1 MTLDRNGIAAA
12 VALGALILVLGGN
25 YGVFFLLDMLLFLAM
40 AAVVT
45 NIGAGRKK
53 GIGVYERSR
62 GWRNVLSNGIAPLG
76 IVLLYFVNS
85 HYGFAQPQS
94 IVLMY
99 VASVAAISADKF
111 ASELGVLDG
120 EPVMLVTLRRV
131 KKGVSGAV
139 TLLGLASGAVASLII
154 GLSLLAVYGSPALIL
169 VVVVLAAGVAGNL
182 VDSLFGY
189 WEEKGVGNKY
199 TSNLA
204 CAIAG
209 AAVCAAL
216 ILVF

>member
-1 MTLDRNGIAAA
+1 MTLDRNGVIAA
-12 VALGALILVLGGN
+12 VALGVLILTLGGS

-45 NIGAGRKK
+45 NVGTRRKK

-76 IVLLYFVNS
+76 IVLLYFANQ
-85 HYGFAQPQS
+85 YLGFAQPQF
-94 IVLMY
+94 IVIVY

-131 KKGVSGAV
+131 KKGMSGAV
-139 TLLGLASGAVASLII
+139 TPLGLASGAVASLVI
-154 GLSLLAVYGSPALIL
+154 GLSLLAIYG
-169 VVVVLAAGVAGNL
+169 LAALVPVAVVIVAGVVGNL

-189 WEEKGVGNKY
+189 WEENGIGNKY

-209 AAVCAAL
+209 AAACALLLAL
-216 ILVF
+216 